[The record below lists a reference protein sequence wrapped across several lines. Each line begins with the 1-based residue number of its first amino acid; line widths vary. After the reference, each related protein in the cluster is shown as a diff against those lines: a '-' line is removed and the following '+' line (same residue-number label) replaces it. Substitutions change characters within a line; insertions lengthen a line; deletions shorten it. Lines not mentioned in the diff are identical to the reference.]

1 MLNAKIV
8 ALAASMLAQQAVA
21 LNAHR
26 HAHLHAHAKKAVKY
40 VEDVVT
46 VTDWTIVT
54 VYEDLPAPTAAPK
67 AIYKGGGHA
76 ELNSTSSASANSTIS
91 STVSSSSSSLF
102 TSSSLTEVSSSS
114 STLSSSSSSVYVPTT
129 SSSIYT
135 PTTLSTFV
143 KPTSSSASATTSSF
157 VQVEVQAAQV
167 QIPTTSSTVIPP
179 VPTSTID
186 PVAATAAATTA
197 TTAITAAIATS
208 TPASS
213 SYSGKGARGLAYND
227 GSLLS
232 PFLGSGSKVNW
243 SYNWGQTADS
253 SAPAHLEFVPMLW
266 SPAHA
271 DTWSANAA
279 AAIANGAS
287 SLLSFNECDN
297 AGQCNL
303 DAASAAAAHIEHMN
317 PFSGQARISTP
328 AITNSYSP
336 GEGVGWLAEFL
347 QACNG
352 QCAYD
357 FCTVHWYNG
366 PDSGD
371 FLNHLMTVH
380 ETCGKPLWI
389 TEFAPTGSDE
399 EISAFL
405 ETVMTAMDTDPTYS
419 FVERYSYFMAATG
432 SLLSSSTALST
443 YGNTYAF
450 N

>member
-1 MLNAKIV
+1 MMSVKIV
-8 ALAASMLAQQAVA
+8 AIVASLLTQQAVA
-21 LNAHR
+21 LSAHR
-26 HAHLHAHAKKAVKY
+26 HAHNLAHAKKAVKY

-54 VYEDLPAPTAAPK
+54 VYEDLPAPTTAPK
-67 AIYKGGGHA
+67 AIYKGGVFNEH
-76 ELNSTSSASANSTIS
+76 NSSASTSANSTFSSVVS
-91 STVSSSSSSLF
+91 STSSSLFSSSSSLII
-102 TSSSLTEVSSSS
+102 SSSSS
-114 STLSSSSSSVYVPTT
+114 STLWSSSSAYTATT

-135 PTTLSTFV
+135 PTTLATYT
-143 KPTSSSASATTSSF
+143 KPASSSIPVTTSSF
-157 VQVEVQAAQV
+157 VQLEVQAAQV
-167 QIPTTSSTVIPP
+167 QTPTSSIV
-179 VPTSTID
+179 
-186 PVAATAAATTA
+186 VAAPAVSSTTAAAP
-197 TTAITAAIATS
+197 AASS

-213 SYSGKGARGLAYND
+213 SSSGNGARGLAYND
-227 GSLLS
+227 GGLLS
-232 PFLGSGSKVNW
+232 PFLGSGSKITW
-243 SYNWGQTADS
+243 SYNWGQTPDS
-253 SAPAHLEFVPMLW
+253 SAPAHLEFIPMLW

-271 DTWSANAA
+271 DSWSANAA

-328 AITNSYSP
+328 SITNSYSP

-380 ETCGKPLWI
+380 ETCGKPIWI

-405 ETVMTAMDTDPTYS
+405 ETVMTAMDTDPTYY

-432 SLLSSSTALST
+432 SLLSSSTSLST
-443 YGNTYAF
+443 YGNAYAF